1 MSGDVTSMSNEEI
14 FKSISADISSGNTEG
29 VSQRI
34 LSLSES
40 SDDPFE
46 LLKCMSLLKLL
57 PNDGTESKIANRLV
71 AMADTENGFEI
82 ATALYNLGCPYFSYQ
97 ISKDLDGDDR
107 VKRLRCHCLVD
118 MEEYE
123 SAMECYP
130 QISNPVINDRIML
143 SAIQSAVGEHK
154 QSLDTSSALLKENPK
169 DYDVRVAY
177 VTSLMLGGH
186 DREAV
191 KYVREGLKD
200 KSADSN
206 AIAAYVMRIQG
217 NVKAAGG
224 YAARAVQKDNQ
235 HIGALE
241 TLGICLA
248 LSNEYDKAR
257 ITAGAINEISPG
269 NKAAMNILSYCEG
282 H

>member
-1 MSGDVTSMSNEEI
+1 MPNEEL
-14 FKSISADISSGNTEG
+14 FKSISADISSGKTDG
-29 VSQRI
+29 LTQRI
-34 LSLSES
+34 LTLSES

-71 AMADTENGFEI
+71 GMADPDNGYEI
-82 ATALYNLGCPYFSYQ
+82 ATGLYNLGCPYFAYQ
-97 ISKDLDGDDR
+97 IVRDMDGDDR
-107 VKRLRCHCLVD
+107 LKRLRCHCLVD

-130 QISNPVINDRIML
+130 QITNPVINDRIML
-143 SAIQSAVGEHK
+143 SSIQSAVGEHK
-154 QSLDTSSALLKENPK
+154 QSLETSSTLLEENPK
-169 DYDVRVAY
+169 DYDVRIAY

-186 DREAV
+186 DKEAV

-235 HIGALE
+235 HIGAME

-269 NKAAMNILSYCEG
+269 NKAVMSILSYCEG